1 MTIMAKSER
10 KSNGIGTTKS
20 HDPIEVV
27 AIDSALNMF
36 RDMLL
41 DEYTRRFKAGD
52 KPGEIKAVLSRT
64 GIRFEVLFKDMPK
77 DKELLVDRVNNELS
91 YISRNY
97 YELFALYKELSATL
111 NIVYTYSG
119 PISGE
124 QYKDKARKYLDAIS
138 GLKPDKQYDE
148 QMGLQRA
155 AIDAL
160 KSVNDCPDI
169 IRIGRRDEK
178 ELDTRNVLLNIS
190 LIELDR
196 LEQELSLTTGYI
208 DTYKEILTKT
218 LTALNLSLKKRA
230 V

>member
-10 KSNGIGTTKS
+10 KSTGIGNIKS
-20 HDPIEVV
+20 HDPIEAA

-36 RDMLL
+36 RNMLL

-52 KPGEIKAVLSRT
+52 KPEGIKAVLSRA

-77 DKELLVDRVNNELS
+77 DTELLVDRVNNELS

-119 PISGE
+119 ASSSA
-124 QYKDKARKYLDAIS
+124 QYKDKARTYLDAIS
-138 GLKPDKQYDE
+138 GLTPDKLYDE
-148 QMGLQRA
+148 QIDLQRA
-155 AIDAL
+155 AIDVL
-160 KSVNDCPDI
+160 KSVNDGPNI

-208 DTYKEILTKT
+208 DTYKEILAKT
-218 LTALNLSLKKRA
+218 LTALNLSLKKRTA
-230 V
+230 